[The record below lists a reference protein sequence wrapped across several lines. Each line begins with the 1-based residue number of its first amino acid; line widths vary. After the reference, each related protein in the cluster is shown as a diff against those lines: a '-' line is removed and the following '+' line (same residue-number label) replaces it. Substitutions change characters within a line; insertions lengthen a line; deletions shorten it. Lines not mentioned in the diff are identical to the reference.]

1 VMILFSTSIWKRAG
15 FREYR
20 LSGGCK
26 FVVPTLGEGYDS
38 QATAPNRKSL
48 LERTSTL
55 MEASL
60 SAANR
65 NRFLPHPRSMLER
78 FVQSETSGSVLLFG
92 ATVVAL
98 VWANSPWS
106 ASYFALWK
114 LPLKIGR
121 PLFSMDLH
129 HWIDDGL
136 MVLFFLVVGL
146 EIKREIVKGEL
157 SSFRQAAL
165 PIMAALGGMI
175 FPALLYF
182 ALNRSGLEARG
193 WGIPMATDIGFAMG
207 VLALLGKRIPS
218 SLRVFMLA
226 LAIVD
231 DVGAI
236 LAIAFF
242 YTPKISLSALAVA
255 GGLLAL
261 LVAVAMRRA
270 PISVYM
276 IVGFF
281 FWAAVLSS
289 GVHATIAGVVL
300 GLVAPIKPKFRPE
313 ELAES
318 AEPLLR
324 NFRTQILS
332 KDKSTAE
339 ATLTELDQLLRGTD
353 SIAERL
359 ERSVHPWVCFL
370 VLPLFALASAGV
382 ALSTEQLKLAFSS
395 PIALGVFLGL
405 VVGKAV
411 GITAF
416 SFLAVQSRISEMA
429 DGLTWAGIAGIG
441 ILAGVG
447 LTVALFISG
456 LSFADE
462 TLVATAKVAVLA
474 ASLAAGTI
482 GYLYLRFSLKDDS
495 VRS

>member
-1 VMILFSTSIWKRAG
+1 
-15 FREYR
+15 
-20 LSGGCK
+20 
-26 FVVPTLGEGYDS
+26 
-38 QATAPNRKSL
+38 
-48 LERTSTL
+48 
-55 MEASL
+55 
-60 SAANR
+60 
-65 NRFLPHPRSMLER
+65 MLER
-78 FVQSETSGSVLLFG
+78 FVQSETSSSVLLFG

-114 LPLKIGR
+114 LPVQIGR
-121 PLFSMDLH
+121 RPLLSMDLH

-175 FPALLYF
+175 IPAILYF
-182 ALNRSGLEARG
+182 AFNRSGPGARG

-236 LAIAFF
+236 LVIAFF

-261 LVAVAMRRA
+261 LVV
-270 PISVYM
+270 ISVRRVPVSVYAV
-276 IVGFF
+276 VGFF

-289 GVHATIAGVVL
+289 GVHATIAGVIL
-300 GLVAPIKPKFRPE
+300 GFIAPIKPKFRPE
-313 ELAES
+313 ELAQS

-324 NFRTQILS
+324 NFRAQIS
-332 KDKSTAE
+332 SQEKSSAE
-339 ATLTELDQLLRGTD
+339 ATLSALDQLLRGTD

-359 ERSVHPWVCFL
+359 ERSVHPWVCYL

-382 ALSTEQLKLAFSS
+382 NLSTEKLKLAIAS
-395 PIALGVFLGL
+395 PIALGILLGL
-405 VVGKAV
+405 VLGKAV

-416 SFLAVQSRISEMA
+416 SFLAVQSKIAGMTE
-429 DGLTWAGIAGIG
+429 GLTWSGITGVG

-447 LTVALFISG
+447 FTVALFISG
-456 LSFADE
+456 LSFGDE
-462 TLVATAKVAVLA
+462 ALVATAKVAVLG
-474 ASLAAGTI
+474 ASLAAGSI
-482 GYLYLRFSLKDDS
+482 GYLYLRFTLKDNS
-495 VRS
+495 

>member
-1 VMILFSTSIWKRAG
+1 
-15 FREYR
+15 
-20 LSGGCK
+20 
-26 FVVPTLGEGYDS
+26 
-38 QATAPNRKSL
+38 
-48 LERTSTL
+48 
-55 MEASL
+55 
-60 SAANR
+60 
-65 NRFLPHPRSMLER
+65 MLDR

-114 LPLKIGR
+114 LPLQIGR
-121 PLFSMDLH
+121 RPLLSMDLH

-175 FPALLYF
+175 IPAILYF
-182 ALNRSGLEARG
+182 TLNRSGSGARG

-218 SLRVFMLA
+218 NLRVFMLA

-236 LAIAFF
+236 LVIAFF
-242 YTPKISLSALAVA
+242 YTPKISLSALAAA
-255 GGLLAL
+255 GALLAL
-261 LVAVAMRRA
+261 LIVIAMRRA
-270 PISVYM
+270 PISVYAV
-276 IVGFF
+276 VGFF

-289 GVHATIAGVVL
+289 GVHATIAGVIL
-300 GLVAPIKPKFRPE
+300 GLIAPIQPKFRPE

-318 AEPLLR
+318 AEPLLSS
-324 NFRTQILS
+324 FRSQIS
-332 KDKSTAE
+332 SQDKSSAE
-339 ATLTELDQLLRGTD
+339 ATLTELNQLLRGTD

-359 ERSVHPWVCFL
+359 ERSVHPWVCYL

-382 ALSTEQLKLAFSS
+382 NLSTERLKLALSS
-395 PIALGVFLGL
+395 PIALGIVLGL

-416 SFLAVQSRISEMA
+416 SFLAVESKIAGMA
-429 DGLTWAGIAGIG
+429 DDLTWAGIAGIAM
-441 ILAGVG
+441 LAGVG
-447 LTVALFISG
+447 FTVALFISG
-456 LSFADE
+456 LSFEDE
-462 TLVATAKVAVLA
+462 TSVAAAKVAVLA
-474 ASLAAGTI
+474 ASLAAGAI
-482 GYLYLRFSLKDDS
+482 GYLYLRLSLKDS
-495 VRS
+495 VQS

>member
-1 VMILFSTSIWKRAG
+1 METPLPVTS
-15 FREYR
+15 
-20 LSGGCK
+20 
-26 FVVPTLGEGYDS
+26 
-38 QATAPNRKSL
+38 Q
-48 LERTSTL
+48 
-55 MEASL
+55 
-60 SAANR
+60 
-65 NRFLPHPRSMLER
+65 NRFLAHPRSMLES
-78 FVQSETSGSVLLFG
+78 FVHNETSGSILLFG
-92 ATVVAL
+92 AAVAAL

-114 LPLKIGR
+114 LPLQLGRR
-121 PLFSMDLH
+121 PLLSMDLH

-136 MVLFFLVVGL
+136 MVLFFLTVGL

-165 PIMAALGGMI
+165 PIVAALGGMI
-175 FPALLYF
+175 LPALLYF
-182 ALNRSGLEARG
+182 TLNRSGVGARG

-207 VLALLGKRIPS
+207 VLALLGKRLPS

-236 LAIAFF
+236 LVIAFF
-242 YTPKISLSALAVA
+242 YTPTISLPALMAA

-261 LVAVAMRRA
+261 LIAVAMLRP
-270 PISVYM
+270 PISVYVV
-276 IVGFF
+276 VGIF

-289 GVHATIAGVVL
+289 GVHATIAGVIL
-300 GLVAPIKPKFRPE
+300 GLIAPIKPKFRPE
-313 ELAES
+313 ELAEN
-318 AEPLLR
+318 AEPLLE

-332 KDKSTAE
+332 RDKSSAE
-339 ATLTELDQLLRGTD
+339 GTLNALDQLLRGTD

-359 ERSVHPWVCFL
+359 ERTLHPWVCFL

-382 ALSTEQLKLAFSS
+382 VLSTDQLKLALSS
-395 PIALGVFLGL
+395 PIALGVVLGL
-405 VVGKAV
+405 VVGKAA

-416 SFLAVQSRISEMA
+416 SFLAVKSKIAGMA
-429 DGLTWAGIAGIG
+429 DGLTWAGISGVG

-447 LTVALFISG
+447 FTVALFISS

-462 TLVATAKVAVLA
+462 TLVATAKMAVLA

-482 GYLYLRFSLKDDS
+482 GYFYLRLALRGNSYD
-495 VRS
+495 RNPARH

>member
-1 VMILFSTSIWKRAG
+1 
-15 FREYR
+15 
-20 LSGGCK
+20 
-26 FVVPTLGEGYDS
+26 
-38 QATAPNRKSL
+38 
-48 LERTSTL
+48 
-55 MEASL
+55 
-60 SAANR
+60 
-65 NRFLPHPRSMLER
+65 MLER
-78 FVQSETSGSVLLFG
+78 FVHNETSGSALLFG

-98 VWANSPWS
+98 IWANSPWS

-114 LPLKIGR
+114 FPLKIGRR

-175 FPALLYF
+175 LPALLYF
-182 ALNRSGLEARG
+182 AFNKSGLGARG

-236 LAIAFF
+236 LVIAFF
-242 YTPKISLSALAVA
+242 YTPKISLSALVAA

-276 IVGFF
+276 VVGFF

-289 GVHATIAGVVL
+289 GVHATIAGVIL

-313 ELAES
+313 ELAEN
-318 AEPLLR
+318 AESLLR
-324 NFRTQILS
+324 NFRTQILNQ
-332 KDKSTAE
+332 DKSSAE
-339 ATLTELDQLLRGTD
+339 ATLTVLEQLLSGTD

-359 ERSVHPWVCFL
+359 ERSVHPWVSFL

-382 ALSTEQLKLAFSS
+382 ALSTEQLKLAFGS
-395 PIALGVFLGL
+395 PIALGIFLGL

-411 GITAF
+411 GIVAF
-416 SFLAVQSRISEMA
+416 SLLAVQSKIARMA
-429 DGLTWAGIAGIG
+429 DGLTWAGIAGVG
-441 ILAGVG
+441 VLAGVG
-447 LTVALFISG
+447 FTVALFISG
-456 LSFADE
+456 LSFGDDC
-462 TLVATAKVAVLA
+462 TVTTAKVAVLA

-482 GYLYLRFSLKDDS
+482 GYFYLRFAVKE
-495 VRS
+495 VGRT